1 MSLSSLPTGTI
12 GGGSG
17 SRTYPSDETGTGHS
31 RAAPASSTRP
41 ADSPPTQDV
50 ASLRREN
57 EALRRANTRLKEQL
71 DATHENRHAVIDHYE
86 RLLAERYREH
96 AHGMSS
102 REMQSSRA
110 SQSTKNRSQRSGRSV
125 GLSSTIGRVRRG
137 LGRVQSG
144 VGRVVMRVVPS
155 FDGR

>member
-31 RAAPASSTRP
+31 GAGPPSSTRP

-71 DATHENRHAVIDHYE
+71 DTTHENRHAVIDHYE

-102 REMQSSRA
+102 RA
-110 SQSTKNRSQRSGRSV
+110 SQSPKNRSQRSDTSAGL
-125 GLSSTIGRVRRG
+125 LSSIGRG

-155 FDGR
+155 VGGR